1 MLLAIDAGNT
11 NVVFSL
17 MDGMDAVQQW
27 RMETA
32 DVTDPVAAVAW
43 LNDHMAGCGIDP
55 EMISGAILSSVVP
68 VVNSVLVDMVADMT
82 GHRLM
87 IVGADDLD
95 LGIKLNVDNP
105 AEVGADRIV
114 NALAAQQ
121 DHDCPLV
128 IVDFGTATTF
138 DVVDKSGAY
147 VGGVIAPGIRLS
159 LKALHDAAAKLPLIE
174 PAEPTGGVIGKNTVD
189 AMRSGLFWGY
199 VGMIEGVV
207 DRLQS
212 ELGHDVKVIAT
223 GGLAPTFEGKTRVID
238 TVDQNLTLKGLA
250 LIYERNY
257 N

>member
-11 NVVFSL
+11 NIVFALMEGEEVVH
-17 MDGMDAVQQW
+17 QW
-27 RMETA
+27 RMETSIVSKSD
-32 DVTDPVAAVAW
+32 DVIIW
-43 LNDHMAGCGIDP
+43 LNDHMAACGVDV

-68 VVNSVLVDMVADMT
+68 NANSVLTAMVADMT
-82 GHRLM
+82 GHTLM
-87 IVGADDLD
+87 IVGDEGVD
-95 LGIKLNVDNP
+95 LGIEVDVDNP
-105 AEVGADRIV
+105 AEVGADRIL

-121 DHDCPLV
+121 VYKCPLV
-128 IVDFGTATTF
+128 VVDFGTATTF

-207 DRLQS
+207 ERLQT
-212 ELGHDVKVIAT
+212 ELGQDVKVIAT

-238 TVDQNLTLKGLA
+238 SVDQNLTLKGLA
-250 LIYERNY
+250 LIYERNTI
-257 N
+257 